1 MRRKNDRVGE
11 TNKNKQGEN
20 MTIVEY
26 KDANNIIV
34 EFGDGERKESNYKS
48 FKEGS
53 LLHPSYNYNRIGEV
67 KINYFGSKMIII
79 GYRKAIDIDVYFPE
93 YNWKVKTTYNNFLN
107 GDLKCPYETR
117 TYGVGFL
124 GEGEYKPITNKKK
137 SLAYKYWIQMLE
149 RNYSEDF
156 QNKHPNYLKCIVC
169 DEWLNFQNFA
179 EWFYDNYYECNNEI
193 MCLDKDILCKGNKIY
208 SPENCLFVPKRIN
221 NLFVKMLNSSDRNGL
236 MGTKPL
242 NNGKYIWQ
250 CSYINELGEYK
261 RATGTCDSEKEAFEA
276 YKTFKE
282 NYIKQVADE
291 YYDLIPRELWKAMW
305 EYEIEIDD

>member
-1 MRRKNDRVGE
+1 MNSRLNYIYSNMKNRCYNE
-11 TNKNKQGEN
+11 KNIHYQ
-20 MTIVEY
+20 
-26 KDANNIIV
+26 
-34 EFGDGERKESNYKS
+34 NY
-48 FKEGS
+48 GG
-53 LLHPSYNYNRIGEV
+53 RG
-67 KINYFGSKMIII
+67 
-79 GYRKAIDIDVYFPE
+79 
-93 YNWKVKTTYNNFLN
+93 
-107 GDLKCPYETR
+107 
-117 TYGVGFL
+117 
-124 GEGEYKPITNKKK
+124 IT
-137 SLAYKYWIQMLE
+137 
-149 RNYSEDF
+149 
-156 QNKHPNYLKCIVC
+156 VC

-208 SPENCLFVPKRIN
+208 SPENCIFVPKRIN